1 MGKNETK
8 FFVDGTAALKVDRK
22 RAYADSP
29 SFVAFHGSSQHS
41 TKRQNVPQR
50 SVGSGNRLV
59 DAVVDAFE
67 RSEMACSLMLEDVKG
82 VPYGLLSN
90 ANIATLSIACGVVAT
105 LSIIFGA

>member
-8 FFVDGTAALKVDRK
+8 FFVDGTAALKVDRT
-22 RAYADSP
+22 RAYAESP
-29 SFVAFHGSSQHS
+29 SFVAFRGSSKHS
-41 TKRQNVPQR
+41 ANRPSAYQR
-50 SVGSGNRLV
+50 VSGSGNRLV
-59 DAVVDAFE
+59 DTVVDVFE

-82 VPYGLLSN
+82 VPYGVLSK